1 MATLNGSHI
10 NTQFN
15 NGDRKMA
22 KVFNVDALA
31 KEERSIVL
39 KGVTHNV
46 VEMSVDSYL
55 KTMAI
60 AQELDKEENKTSQDA
75 QIGAVLKTI
84 ILGIPTV
91 DEATLR
97 ALPFDQMNAI
107 AQFVRGEVPDALKE
121 AVATVE
127 VVTPETE
134 AKAEA
139 VEAKND

>member
-1 MATLNGSHI
+1 
-10 NTQFN
+10 
-15 NGDRKMA
+15 MA

-134 AKAEA
+134 AKAKAE
-139 VEAKND
+139 EAKND

>member
-1 MATLNGSHI
+1 
-10 NTQFN
+10 
-15 NGDRKMA
+15 MA

-39 KGVTHNV
+39 KGVSHDI

-60 AQELDKEENKTSQDA
+60 AKELDKEENKTSQEA
-75 QIGAVLKTI
+75 QITAVLQTI

-107 AQFVRGEVPDALKE
+107 AQFVRGEIPDALKD
-121 AVATVE
+121 VVTTVE

-134 AKAEA
+134 AKAKEA
-139 VEAKND
+139 EAKND

>member
-1 MATLNGSHI
+1 
-10 NTQFN
+10 
-15 NGDRKMA
+15 MA

>member
-1 MATLNGSHI
+1 
-10 NTQFN
+10 
-15 NGDRKMA
+15 MA

-39 KGVTHNV
+39 KGVTHEV

-60 AQELDKEENKTSQDA
+60 ALELDKDENKSSQEA
-75 QIGAVLKTI
+75 QISAVLKTI
-84 ILGIPTV
+84 VLGIPTV

-121 AVATVE
+121 VVATVE
-127 VVTPETE
+127 IVTPATE
-134 AKAEA
+134 ALAKE